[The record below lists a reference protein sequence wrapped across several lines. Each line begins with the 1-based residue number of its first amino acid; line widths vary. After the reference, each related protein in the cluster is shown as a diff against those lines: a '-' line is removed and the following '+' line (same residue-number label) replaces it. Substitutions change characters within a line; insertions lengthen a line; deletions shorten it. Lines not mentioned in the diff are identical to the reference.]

1 MSPGSCFHDQDS
13 VAAPPRHDGVMSGGG
28 ISARRQGSAA
38 EFRALRHLR
47 WRAWRICALNW
58 VGGGGELDIVA
69 SRWRTLLIVEVR
81 SRPTLAEAFASI
93 DRDKLDRT
101 LRAAAALVRSHGLQA
116 YRMRLDAIAYDAT
129 GRMERRCDLMR
140 VGQPGW

>member
-1 MSPGSCFHDQDS
+1 MARAGN
-13 VAAPPRHDGVMSGGG
+13 
-28 ISARRQGSAA
+28 SARRQGGDA
-38 EFRALRHLR
+38 ESRALRHLR

-81 SRPTLAEAFASI
+81 SRPTLAAAFASI

-101 LRAAAALVRSHGLQA
+101 LRAAAALVRSHGLQD
-116 YRMRLDAIAYDAT
+116 YRLRLDAIAYDAA
-129 GRMERRCDLMR
+129 GRMERRCDIMR
-140 VGQPGW
+140 VGRPGW